1 MQDDGECN
9 DKTPLLID
17 KTNDYQ
23 YTQEGR
29 NSMPM
34 RMHGWYAQ
42 IDKWVSFARDKLLSA
57 KNWEYPALWRSGK
70 RCGANS
76 GS

>member
-42 IDKWVSFARDKLLSA
+42 IDKWFSLHAT
-57 KNWEYPALWRSGK
+57 N
-70 RCGANS
+70 
-76 GS
+76 